1 MYNFELWPRQKEEC
15 FGNLL
20 GEFSR
25 QVQADAAKTR
35 VPEQVVQVI
44 RQQFKHQTQVVPPHE
59 MVLQLDHV
67 VLIIVIRPVHHF
79 KESDLNLSLDE
90 KWFLVFDDLDGHMF
104 LGLVII
110 GLDDLSK
117 TATTDQ
123 RIDFIPI

>member
-1 MYNFELWPRQKEEC
+1 M
-15 FGNLL
+15 
-20 GEFSR
+20 
-25 QVQADAAKTR
+25 
-35 VPEQVVQVI
+35 
-44 RQQFKHQTQVVPPHE
+44 VPPHE

-67 VLIIVIRPVHHF
+67 VLVIVIRSVHHF

>member
-1 MYNFELWPRQKEEC
+1 
-15 FGNLL
+15 
-20 GEFSR
+20 
-25 QVQADAAKTR
+25 
-35 VPEQVVQVI
+35 
-44 RQQFKHQTQVVPPHE
+44 

-67 VLIIVIRPVHHF
+67 VLVIVIRSVHHF
-79 KESDLNLSLDE
+79 KESDLNLGLDE